1 MTMAVVDRI
10 IKEVPR
16 DFHISGSLSPNVL
29 RRIAELH
36 REVDAKVSAETGCG
50 LTTLILS
57 QLSQRHTSFTV
68 DFGDSLPNTRNHS
81 LFNAAST
88 TFVVNP
94 TQVSLPQ
101 WKFAEPLDF
110 VILDGPHAYPFP
122 DLEYFH
128 VYPHVCAGGV
138 LVIDDIHIPTIGHL
152 YDFLRDDE
160 MWEHVGDVETTAF
173 FKRTRAPLLD
183 PHGDG
188 WPSQRYNRRYFAYP
202 DALNHMYGEGWH
214 AADFGREGGA
224 GAPRMFVSTQ
234 SAREE
239 LITALAEK
247 EVVLRRREA
256 ELLARL
262 EASDAALLNLQSEF
276 EAVEA
281 KALSAETAV
290 SAIWA
295 STSWRVTAPLRALKR
310 ALKPSL

>member
-1 MTMAVVDRI
+1 MTMEVVDRI
-10 IKEVPR
+10 IREVPR

-29 RRIAELH
+29 RRIAQLH

-57 QLSQRHTSFTV
+57 QLSERHTSFTV
-68 DFGDSLPNTRNHS
+68 DFGDSLPNTRNHP

-94 TQVSLPQ
+94 TQVSLPK
-101 WKFAEPLDF
+101 WEFAEPLDF

-128 VYPHVCAGGV
+128 VYPHVRAGGV
-138 LVIDDIHIPTIGHL
+138 LVVDDIHIPTIGHL

-160 MWEHVGDVETTAF
+160 MWEHAGDVETTAF
-173 FKRTRAPLLD
+173 FKRTHAPLLD

-202 DALNHMYGEGWH
+202 DALNHMYGAGWH
-214 AADFGREGGA
+214 AADFGQEENSGT
-224 GAPRMFVSTQ
+224 PRMFVSTKAAHELSIRVIAEEQ
-234 SAREE
+234 ARTRE
-239 LITALAEK
+239 
-247 EVVLRRREA
+247 REA

-262 EASDAALLNLQSEF
+262 ETCDAAFQDLQKKF
-276 EAVEA
+276 D
-281 KALSAETAV
+281 ALHARALHAETAV
-290 SAIWA
+290 AAIRA
-295 STSWRVTAPLRALKR
+295 STSWRVTAPLRAVKR
-310 ALKPSL
+310 SLKPDL